1 MRWYAASIG
10 IAAALLAV
18 DPRAGWADDVGDH
31 SHRDRAR
38 HNPWRHRHRAFPTDV
53 LLLPPPP
60 ICAPSFWFGPLQP
73 YPYAYPPVFL
83 PPEPIYGPLA
93 TRQFL
98 GMPVQPRITVPRPD
112 EAEEEPKPGRSTS
125 AESIASGWRFIGYG
139 DRLFLAQDYG
149 QARLRYKQA
158 GSVAPTLGAAFF
170 RQAYT
175 LIALGN
181 YSEAAKLIKRG
192 LKVDPSWPESGFTN
206 DQIYGDNRMAKMAHI
221 DALAAATV
229 NEPHNAD
236 LLFLIGVH
244 LFFEGEPER
253 AKTFFERSGRLA
265 GGEDAHLRPF
275 FAAMEPKKL

>member
-10 IAAALLAV
+10 IAATLLAV

-38 HNPWRHRHRAFPTDV
+38 HNPWQHRHRAFPTDV
-53 LLLPPPP
+53 LLLPPP

-98 GMPVQPRITVPRPD
+98 GMPVQPRITLPRPD
-112 EAEEEPKPGRSTS
+112 EVEEEPKPGRSTS

-139 DRLFLAQDYG
+139 DKLFLAQDYG

-253 AKTFFERSGRLA
+253 AKTFFERAGRLA

-275 FAAMEPKKL
+275 FAAMEPKNL

>member
-10 IAAALLAV
+10 VAAALVAI
-18 DPRAGWADDVGDH
+18 DPCAGWADEVGDH
-31 SHRDRAR
+31 AHRGRAR
-38 HNPWRHRHRAFPTDV
+38 HNFWPPGHRLFHTDV
-53 LLLPPPP
+53 VLLPPPP
-60 ICAPSFWFGPLQP
+60 ICAPAFCFGPLQP

-83 PPEPIYGPLA
+83 PPEPIYGPFA

-98 GMPVQPRITVPRPD
+98 GAPVQPRITLPRPD
-112 EAEEEPKPGRSTS
+112 EVEEEPKPGRSTS

-265 GGEDAHLRPF
+265 GGEDGHLRPF
-275 FAAMEPKKL
+275 FAAMEPKNL

>member
-10 IAAALLAV
+10 IAAALLAF
-18 DPRAGWADDVGDH
+18 DPCAGWADDVGDH
-31 SHRDRAR
+31 SHRGRAR
-38 HNPWRHRHRAFPTDV
+38 HNHWQHRHRIPHTDV
-53 LLLPPPP
+53 ILLPPPP
-60 ICAPSFWFGPLQP
+60 ICAPSFCFGYLQP
-73 YPYAYPPVFL
+73 YPYAYPPLFL
-83 PPEPIYGPLA
+83 PPEPIYGPFA
-93 TRQFL
+93 GRQFP
-98 GMPVQPRITVPRPD
+98 GVPMQPRITVPRPD
-112 EAEEEPKPGRSTS
+112 EVDEEPKPGRSTS

-158 GSVAPTLGAAFF
+158 GSVAPTLGTAFF

-244 LFFEGEPER
+244 LFFEGQPER

-275 FAAMEPKKL
+275 FAVMEPKKL